1 MDLVTILCNG
11 TGVTVPSVA
20 LELCKE
26 FQDAAATGVSDVHVP
41 DLNLATLPF
50 VAEYLTHYAS
60 CPETIPKLPKPLPPH
75 ALADFVWESDFVERV
90 ESANL
95 MVPLMVATYKLQVT
109 GLTELSCA
117 AISAHFRDT
126 DAKTLKEIAEKF
138 GQKRDF
144 NKKEERQLRNE
155 TRCFNAPPTDHTPSV
170 APSGPALHFSV
181 WMNGNQDID
190 DSVDPRDD
198 FAVNGGRLKDFAEVQ
213 RASTVQPWQPDE
225 SVKECSNCMK
235 AFGYLRRKHH
245 CRACGQIFCAG
256 CSSRTRTLPHDRRSF
271 CLPPSSDSWW
281 PWAGPVKEKDSKVR
295 VCNECDEELEA
306 WAHAAMWLSVLEYA
320 DALVPTL
327 WAVSSCSRTLRR
339 AAMARLS
346 RIREPL
352 YALPV
357 DRDPQ
362 HFVSMWTHREHCR
375 GHSRWLVQLIRSIPP
390 ARWKDDDTL
399 RFVMQAVNEMLPW
412 CKSTQRRSNC
422 WAMMCSR
429 LCQSVLSL
437 EDAVEILADLCP
449 LPNTENVTTLCIS
462 LLQRCSTADLR
473 CFLPLFVRLLRDE
486 SDEGGLG
493 SFLLDRAAAA
503 PSSVTAEGSPGGI
516 FDPDFA
522 SDLYWLLRV
531 SEESHGFVARNRYNV
546 LRTKLEVLLYA
557 KTDLTH
563 SSSEAFKRLLDVLND
578 PCLGDASDPKTVL
591 RYMVH
596 MAKCFQP
603 DQSLMLPTAPHL
615 QITALKA
622 DKAAVMASNARPL
635 KLVFAAR
642 ARAPIVTQIPLE
654 PPCTAPSDETE
665 VVALYKKDDLRVDQ
679 IMMSIIR
686 FMQGVLQKAFEG
698 EIDVNDILVTYNVV
712 PVSSRAGFIE
722 WVPNCRDVY
731 SMNNTERKNI
741 QSWIFSQPVN
751 KLTPVD
757 EVRNRFI
764 HSSAAYTVISY
775 LLGVGDRHKHNFMA
789 TTEGK
794 FFHIDYG
801 YVLGLHPNPI
811 LMAPHLRFTTQ
822 MVDFIGGPGTD
833 EWKKFLDLTVR
844 IFHCLRRRYSVVMR
858 LLMLLVDAD
867 PPICDKLYTLDR
879 VRTAIFGRFAPDQ
892 SDKAAEEAFRRRME
906 TDTDRVDETLGDKMH
921 RWSIDR
927 VVSQAVR
934 TAALSLS
941 DVAYGTFSEIG
952 TAVYT
957 VGSIA
962 HQYATRVTPDPP
974 NDTSSP
980 AP

>member
-1 MDLVTILCNG
+1 
-11 TGVTVPSVA
+11 
-20 LELCKE
+20 
-26 FQDAAATGVSDVHVP
+26 
-41 DLNLATLPF
+41 
-50 VAEYLTHYAS
+50 
-60 CPETIPKLPKPLPPH
+60 
-75 ALADFVWESDFVERV
+75 
-90 ESANL
+90 
-95 MVPLMVATYKLQVT
+95 
-109 GLTELSCA
+109 
-117 AISAHFRDT
+117 
-126 DAKTLKEIAEKF
+126 
-138 GQKRDF
+138 
-144 NKKEERQLRNE
+144 
-155 TRCFNAPPTDHTPSV
+155 
-170 APSGPALHFSV
+170 
-181 WMNGNQDID
+181 
-190 DSVDPRDD
+190 
-198 FAVNGGRLKDFAEVQ
+198 
-213 RASTVQPWQPDE
+213 
-225 SVKECSNCMK
+225 
-235 AFGYLRRKHH
+235 
-245 CRACGQIFCAG
+245 
-256 CSSRTRTLPHDRRSF
+256 
-271 CLPPSSDSWW
+271 
-281 PWAGPVKEKDSKVR
+281 
-295 VCNECDEELEA
+295 
-306 WAHAAMWLSVLEYA
+306 
-320 DALVPTL
+320 
-327 WAVSSCSRTLRR
+327 
-339 AAMARLS
+339 
-346 RIREPL
+346 
-352 YALPV
+352 
-357 DRDPQ
+357 
-362 HFVSMWTHREHCR
+362 
-375 GHSRWLVQLIRSIPP
+375 
-390 ARWKDDDTL
+390 
-399 RFVMQAVNEMLPW
+399 
-412 CKSTQRRSNC
+412 
-422 WAMMCSR
+422 
-429 LCQSVLSL
+429 
-437 EDAVEILADLCP
+437 
-449 LPNTENVTTLCIS
+449 
-462 LLQRCSTADLR
+462 
-473 CFLPLFVRLLRDE
+473 
-486 SDEGGLG
+486 
-493 SFLLDRAAAA
+493 
-503 PSSVTAEGSPGGI
+503 
-516 FDPDFA
+516 
-522 SDLYWLLRV
+522 
-531 SEESHGFVARNRYNV
+531 
-546 LRTKLEVLLYA
+546 
-557 KTDLTH
+557 
-563 SSSEAFKRLLDVLND
+563 
-578 PCLGDASDPKTVL
+578 
-591 RYMVH
+591 
-596 MAKCFQP
+596 
-603 DQSLMLPTAPHL
+603 
-615 QITALKA
+615 
-622 DKAAVMASNARPL
+622 
-635 KLVFAAR
+635 
-642 ARAPIVTQIPLE
+642 
-654 PPCTAPSDETE
+654 
-665 VVALYKKDDLRVDQ
+665 
-679 IMMSIIR
+679 
-686 FMQGVLQKAFEG
+686 VLQKAFEG